1 MVKLKGLQKLTL
13 LDFPQRVACTV
24 FTGGCNFRCP
34 FCHNASLVLDPDRN
48 EGIDEAELFGFLE
61 KRKGVLDGVCVTGG
75 EPLLQ
80 KGIDGLL
87 RRIKDLGFDVKLDTN
102 GYYPEALKALV
113 SEGLVDYVAMDIK
126 NSPALY
132 AKTAGLEALEL
143 SRIEESVRFLM
154 SGAVE
159 YEFRTTVTRE
169 LHDKGSLVEAAE
181 FIKGAKRYYL
191 QTFIDSGDLV
201 GGTFSAYSKSE
212 MEELL
217 KAVKA
222 FVPTAQL
229 RGQ

>member
-143 SRIEESVRFLM
+143 SRIEESVRFLL
-154 SGAVE
+154 SGVLD

-169 LHDKGSLVEAAE
+169 LHCKESLEQAAE

>member
-34 FCHNASLVLDPDRN
+34 FCHNASLVLEPDL
-48 EGIDEAELFGFLE
+48 GDELSEDELFAFLQ
-61 KRKGVLDGVCVTGG
+61 KRRGVLDGVCVTGG

-80 KGIDGLL
+80 KGIGGLL